1 MKQINELDKVVRD
14 MLETHQG
21 GEIFFNHLDEAIRNN
36 LPIID
41 SLMNLIPFIKDK
53 NIIVSGNFGRF
64 FVSYLNLIGLK
75 VKTLI
80 CVQGGLRL
88 GNEVIFYD
96 IDMVKNKDFIFIDDS
111 FYSGKTRNAIEKEL
125 NNYNSKISMT
135 YVAYDGSINF
145 DKNVISLYR
154 YYKRGN

>member
-125 NNYNSKISMT
+125 NKYNSKINMT

-145 DKNVISLYR
+145 DKKVISLYR
-154 YYKRGN
+154 YYKR